1 MPSSESRTPIFDDFV
16 PIRSNLRM
24 LYIVLS
30 EREGLGPARF
40 VCFEGWDLSV
50 YRRVPN

>member
-1 MPSSESRTPIFDDFV
+1 MPLSEFRTPIFDGFG
-16 PIRSNLRM
+16 PIRGNLRM

-30 EREGLGPARF
+30 EREGLGSARF